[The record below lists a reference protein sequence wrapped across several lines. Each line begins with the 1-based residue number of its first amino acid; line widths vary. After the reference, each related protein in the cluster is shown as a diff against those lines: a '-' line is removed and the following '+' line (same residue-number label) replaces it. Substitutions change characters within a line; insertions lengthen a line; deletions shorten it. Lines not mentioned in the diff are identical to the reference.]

1 MDNRFSAPDDLTPS
15 DGNSFPADG
24 GLEQADLP
32 AYDDPSDA
40 ELRLDSDGYQVRAD
54 ADEPQEDAPDAEPDD
69 GQHVFYTNAA
79 DIGRMPAKRRSTGRK
94 VGRGFAIAGKII
106 VAVALALAILVGGL
120 LGYLT
125 VTEYNPAY
133 AEVAEP
139 GTVSATQKL
148 ATSDIKLLTFNTGY
162 GGLGEDADFFMDGGS
177 SVNPQSKSVVTDN
190 MIGIEGILREADA
203 DFVMLQEVDDDS
215 ARSFGMNQWRQ
226 YEHDLEQYE
235 TRFALNYSCDYVP
248 YPLTEPIGKVHSGI
262 ATYSK
267 YDISVATRYSLPCP
281 FSWPTR
287 TANLKRCLLVTRIPL
302 ENDEEHELVLINFHL
317 EAYDD
322 GEGKTE
328 QTEQLLKLMQEE
340 YAKGNYVIAGGD
352 FNQTFADTRDVY
364 PIKSTTEWVP
374 GSLGEL
380 PTGWSYAYDPVTPT
394 CRLLNQPFHAGS
406 SKTQY
411 YVIDGYILSPNVRLN
426 DVQTLDKGFVYS
438 DHNPVLLSVSL
449 LPFSDDD
456 ANGENT
462 EDAENT
468 ENSENTDESA
478 SEPTASDEP

>member
-1 MDNRFSAPDDLTPS
+1 M
-15 DGNSFPADG
+15 
-24 GLEQADLP
+24 
-32 AYDDPSDA
+32 
-40 ELRLDSDGYQVRAD
+40 RAD

-148 ATSDIKLLTFNTGY
+148 ATTDIKLLTFNTGY

-235 TRFALNYSCDYVP
+235 TRLRA
-248 YPLTEPIGKVHSGI
+248 
-262 ATYSK
+262 
-267 YDISVATRYSLPCP
+267 
-281 FSWPTR
+281 
-287 TANLKRCLLVTRIPL
+287 
-302 ENDEEHELVLINFHL
+302 ELFL
-317 EAYDD
+317 
-322 GEGKTE
+322 
-328 QTEQLLKLMQEE
+328 
-340 YAKGNYVIAGGD
+340 
-352 FNQTFADTRDVY
+352 
-364 PIKSTTEWVP
+364 
-374 GSLGEL
+374 
-380 PTGWSYAYDPVTPT
+380 
-394 CRLLNQPFHAGS
+394 
-406 SKTQY
+406 
-411 YVIDGYILSPNVRLN
+411 
-426 DVQTLDKGFVYS
+426 
-438 DHNPVLLSVSL
+438 
-449 LPFSDDD
+449 
-456 ANGENT
+456 
-462 EDAENT
+462 
-468 ENSENTDESA
+468 
-478 SEPTASDEP
+478 

>member
-1 MDNRFSAPDDLTPS
+1 
-15 DGNSFPADG
+15 
-24 GLEQADLP
+24 
-32 AYDDPSDA
+32 
-40 ELRLDSDGYQVRAD
+40 
-54 ADEPQEDAPDAEPDD
+54 
-69 GQHVFYTNAA
+69 
-79 DIGRMPAKRRSTGRK
+79 MPAKRRSTGRK

-148 ATSDIKLLTFNTGY
+148 ATTDIKLLTFNTGY

-267 YDISVATRYSLPCP
+267 YDISVATRYSSPAPSPGRHAPRTSSAACWSHASRWKTTRST
-281 FSWPTR
+281 SWCSSISTLRPMT
-287 TANLKRCLLVTRIPL
+287 TARARPS
-302 ENDEEHELVLINFHL
+302 
-317 EAYDD
+317 
-322 GEGKTE
+322 
-328 QTEQLLKLMQEE
+328 
-340 YAKGNYVIAGGD
+340 
-352 FNQTFADTRDVY
+352 R
-364 PIKSTTEWVP
+364 P
-374 GSLGEL
+374 
-380 PTGWSYAYDPVTPT
+380 
-394 CRLLNQPFHAGS
+394 S
-406 SKTQY
+406 SC
-411 YVIDGYILSPNVRLN
+411 S
-426 DVQTLDKGFVYS
+426 S
-438 DHNPVLLSVSL
+438 
-449 LPFSDDD
+449 
-456 ANGENT
+456 
-462 EDAENT
+462 
-468 ENSENTDESA
+468 
-478 SEPTASDEP
+478 

>member
-1 MDNRFSAPDDLTPS
+1 M
-15 DGNSFPADG
+15 
-24 GLEQADLP
+24 
-32 AYDDPSDA
+32 
-40 ELRLDSDGYQVRAD
+40 
-54 ADEPQEDAPDAEPDD
+54 
-69 GQHVFYTNAA
+69 
-79 DIGRMPAKRRSTGRK
+79 
-94 VGRGFAIAGKII
+94 
-106 VAVALALAILVGGL
+106 
-120 LGYLT
+120 
-125 VTEYNPAY
+125 
-133 AEVAEP
+133 
-139 GTVSATQKL
+139 
-148 ATSDIKLLTFNTGY
+148 
-162 GGLGEDADFFMDGGS
+162 
-177 SVNPQSKSVVTDN
+177 
-190 MIGIEGILREADA
+190 
-203 DFVMLQEVDDDS
+203 
-215 ARSFGMNQWRQ
+215 
-226 YEHDLEQYE
+226 
-235 TRFALNYSCDYVP
+235 
-248 YPLTEPIGKVHSGI
+248 
-262 ATYSK
+262 
-267 YDISVATRYSLPCP
+267 
-281 FSWPTR
+281 
-287 TANLKRCLLVTRIPL
+287 
-302 ENDEEHELVLINFHL
+302 LINFHL

-322 GEGKTE
+322 GEGKAE

-426 DVQTLDKGFVYS
+426 DVQTLDEGFVYS

-449 LPFSDDD
+449 LPFNDDD

-468 ENSENTDESA
+468 EHSENTDESA